1 MIADMTLTVPM
12 SWKIIH
18 AFVSSTIRDIHA
30 GGDHLVRDV
39 FPTRGTLRNVHRDMY
54 GIAVGAA
61 GVTTMKPYDAPSR

>member
-30 GGDHLVRDV
+30 GGDHLIRDV
-39 FPTRGTLRNVHRDMY
+39 FPELEEPCASSIETCVELL
-54 GIAVGAA
+54 
-61 GVTTMKPYDAPSR
+61 